1 MAVDRPVWE
10 PVPADPRVADRG
22 GIGEDRRM
30 TTYPE
35 GQEPGAEA
43 APGLPSFPAP
53 DPTSRVTGPPAPA
66 AAPPYAAPSTESPW
80 APPPAPAPVPA
91 PAETVAPAAALSE
104 AAEVPA
110 YGVTETL
117 GTDMAGPQTLGSDTF
132 DPVAVA
138 AAAAAEQAAPTEV
151 VDLGPA
157 GSMEPRGHAAAA
169 TARRGGTGRVVA
181 VAVVAGLLAGMV
193 GGVGAYLVAERR
205 SSLTLTSPGTVLPQS
220 DADLSARPNGSIAAV
235 AAAVLPTVVQ
245 IEERNGADGG
255 TGSGFVLR
263 ADGYILTNNHV
274 VAGAAS
280 GGSLTVT
287 FQDGTTKDAKI
298 VGRDASYDLAVVK
311 VDATGLTAS
320 VLGNSDGVVVGD
332 TAVAIG
338 SPLGLEGTVTSGIIS
353 SLNRPV
359 TAGGSG
365 ESSYIN
371 AIQTDAAINPGNSG
385 GPLVDA
391 KGQVIGVNSAIASLG
406 QTSTGAQSGSIGLGF
421 AIPINQ
427 AKRVAE
433 EIISTGK
440 SSHPIIG
447 VSVDLTY
454 AGPGAK
460 VKGVTAGGPSA
471 AVGIKAGDVIVKVDG
486 RSVADSTEMVV
497 AIRANTPG
505 DTITLTVRSGSE
517 TRDVQVTLA
526 PDTRTG

>member
-1 MAVDRPVWE
+1 VAVDRPVWD
-10 PVPADPRVADRG
+10 PSPADPHVADRD

-35 GQEPGAEA
+35 GQVPGTEA
-43 APGLPSFPAP
+43 APSLPSFPAP
-53 DPTSRVTGPPAPA
+53 DPTSRVSGPPAPP
-66 AAPPYAAPSTESPW
+66 AAPPEQAVPAVDSPW
-80 APPPAPAPVPA
+80 APAAS
-91 PAETVAPAAALSE
+91 PAAADGDPYPGEPYPGDPYPGDPADIIDLG
-104 AAEVPA
+104 AAA
-110 YGVTETL
+110 
-117 GTDMAGPQTLGSDTF
+117 
-132 DPVAVA
+132 PVEPSPA
-138 AAAAAEQAAPTEV
+138 AAAPV
-151 VDLGPA
+151 
-157 GSMEPRGHAAAA
+157 
-169 TARRGGTGRVVA
+169 ARRGGTGRVVA

-193 GGVGAYLVAERR
+193 GGVGAYVVAERR
-205 SSLTLTSPGTVLPQS
+205 SSLTLTSPGTTLPQP
-220 DADLSARPNGSIAAV
+220 DADLSSRPNGSIAAV

-263 ADGYILTNNHV
+263 SDGYILTNNHV
-274 VAGAAS
+274 VADAAK
-280 GGSLTVT
+280 GGTLTVT

-298 VGRDASYDLAVVK
+298 VGRDSSYDLAVVK

-320 VLGNSDGVVVGD
+320 ALGNSDGVVVGD

-385 GPLVDA
+385 GPLVNA

-406 QTSTGAQSGSIGLGF
+406 QTSTGQQQGSIGLGF

-454 AGPGAK
+454 NGPGALVKK
-460 VKGVTAGGPSA
+460 VNPGGPSDKA
-471 AVGIKAGDVIVKVDG
+471 GIKAGDIIVKVDG
-486 RSVADSTEMVV
+486 RAVADSTEMVV
-497 AIRANTPG
+497 AIRTHAPG
-505 DTITLTVRSGSE
+505 DTITITVKDDSG

-526 PDTRTG
+526 ADTRTG

>member
-1 MAVDRPVWE
+1 MALAADVWD
-10 PVPADPRVADRG
+10 PSPADPHVADRG

-35 GQEPGAEA
+35 GQEHGTEA
-43 APGLPSFPAP
+43 APSLPSFPAP
-53 DPTSRVTGPPAPA
+53 DPSSRVSGPPAPV
-66 AAPPYAAPSTESPW
+66 AAPPAYSAPAEPSPW
-80 APPPAPAPVPA
+80 APPPAPSAQAAAEPSAYEPQQPADVAAEAMVPA
-91 PAETVAPAAALSE
+91 STAASVAT
-104 AAEVPA
+104 EVPA
-110 YGVTETL
+110 YGESETVASDP
-117 GTDMAGPQTLGSDTF
+117 GGDPFAANPADTDVPRPLEEPL
-132 DPVAVA
+132 PVA
-138 AAAAAEQAAPTEV
+138 
-151 VDLGPA
+151 
-157 GSMEPRGHAAAA
+157 PR
-169 TARRGGTGRVVA
+169 ARRGGTGRVVA

-193 GGVGAYLVAERR
+193 GGVGAYVVAEKR

-245 IEERNGADGG
+245 IEERNGTDGG

-263 ADGYILTNNHV
+263 SDGYILTNNHV
-274 VAGAAS
+274 VAGAAK
-280 GGSLTVT
+280 GGTLTVT
-287 FQDGTTKDAKI
+287 FQDGTVKDAKI
-298 VGRDASYDLAVVK
+298 VGRDSSYDLAVLK

-320 VLGNSDGVVVGD
+320 TLGNSDGVVVGD

-338 SPLGLEGTVTSGIIS
+338 SPLGLGGTVTSGIIS

-365 ESSYIN
+365 ENSYIN

-406 QTSTGAQSGSIGLGF
+406 QTATGQQAGSIGLGF

-454 AGPGAK
+454 GGPGAL
-460 VKGVTAGGPSA
+460 VKTVNPGGPSDKA
-471 AVGIKAGDVIVKVDG
+471 GIKAGDIIVKVDG
-486 RSVADSTEMVV
+486 RTVADSTEMVV
-497 AIRANTPG
+497 AIRSRAPG
-505 DTITLTVRSGSE
+505 DTITITVKDDSG

-526 PDTRTG
+526 ADSGTG

>member
-1 MAVDRPVWE
+1 
-10 PVPADPRVADRG
+10 
-22 GIGEDRRM
+22 M
-30 TTYPE
+30 TTNPE
-35 GQEPGAEA
+35 GAQPGAW
-43 APGLPSFPAP
+43 PGPASFPAP
-53 DPTSRVTGPPAPA
+53 DPQSRVGGHPAPGPGPA
-66 AAPPYAAPSTESPW
+66 AAEAESVWAPVPSVVAPEGAAYDPMAPSAPGFEPPYAALSPDE
-80 APPPAPAPVPA
+80 AP
-91 PAETVAPAAALSE
+91 
-104 AAEVPA
+104 
-110 YGVTETL
+110 
-117 GTDMAGPQTLGSDTF
+117 
-132 DPVAVA
+132 
-138 AAAAAEQAAPTEV
+138 
-151 VDLGPA
+151 LGPHEVRA
-157 GSMEPRGHAAAA
+157 DERPS
-169 TARRGGTGRVVA
+169 RRGGTGRVVA
-181 VAVVAGLLAGMV
+181 VAVVAGLLAGIV
-193 GGVGAYLVAERR
+193 GGTGAYVVAERR
-205 SSLTLTSPGTVLPQS
+205 AAANLTSPGTVLPQS
-220 DADLSARPNGSIAAV
+220 DADLSSRPEGSIARV

-245 IEERNGADGG
+245 IEEHDGSGGG

-263 ADGYILTNNHV
+263 SDGYILTNNHV
-274 VAGAAS
+274 VAGAAA

-287 FQDGTTKDAKI
+287 FQDGTEKVARI
-298 VGRDASYDLAVVK
+298 VGRDTSYDLAVVK
-311 VDATGLTAS
+311 VDAAGLTAS
-320 VLGNSDGVVVGD
+320 TLGNSSGVVVGD
-332 TAVAIG
+332 AVIAIG
-338 SPLGLEGTVTSGIIS
+338 SPLGLEGTVTAGIIS

-359 TAGGSG
+359 QAGGSG

-391 KGQVIGVNSAIASLG
+391 RGQVIGVNSAIASLG
-406 QTSTGAQSGSIGLGF
+406 QAATGQQSGSIGLGF

>member
-1 MAVDRPVWE
+1 MAVDRPVWD
-10 PVPADPRVADRG
+10 PSPADPHVADRV
-22 GIGEDRRM
+22 GIGEDLRM

-35 GQEPGAEA
+35 GQVPGTEA
-43 APGLPSFPAP
+43 APSLPSFPAP
-53 DPTSRVTGPPAPA
+53 DPTSRVSGPPAPS
-66 AAPPYAAPSTESPW
+66 AAPPEQVTPAVDSPW
-80 APPPAPAPVPA
+80 APPPAPAPVEAPAAPA
-91 PAETVAPAAALSE
+91 PAAPEVPTYGGSETLGDEPADDPASDPAADFRDPYPGDHYPGEPADATDPGAADPAEPPLAPAA
-104 AAEVPA
+104 PA
-110 YGVTETL
+110 
-117 GTDMAGPQTLGSDTF
+117 
-132 DPVAVA
+132 
-138 AAAAAEQAAPTEV
+138 
-151 VDLGPA
+151 
-157 GSMEPRGHAAAA
+157 
-169 TARRGGTGRVVA
+169 ARRGGTGRVVA

-193 GGVGAYLVAERR
+193 GGVGAYAVAERR
-205 SSLTLTSPGTVLPQS
+205 SSLTLTSPGTTLPQS

-245 IEERNGADGG
+245 IEERNGADGS

-263 ADGYILTNNHV
+263 SDGYILTNNHV
-274 VAGAAS
+274 VADAAK

-311 VDATGLTAS
+311 VDVTGLTAS

-365 ESSYIN
+365 ENSYIN

-406 QTSTGAQSGSIGLGF
+406 QTSTGQQQGSIGLGF

-454 AGPGAK
+454 NGPGALVKK
-460 VKGVTAGGPSA
+460 VNPGGPSDKA
-471 AVGIKAGDVIVKVDG
+471 GIKAGDIIVKVDG
-486 RSVADSTEMVV
+486 RTVADSTEMVV
-497 AIRANTPG
+497 AIRTHAPG
-505 DTITLTVRSGSE
+505 DTITITVKDASG

-526 PDTRTG
+526 ADTRTG

>member
-1 MAVDRPVWE
+1 
-10 PVPADPRVADRG
+10 
-22 GIGEDRRM
+22 M

-35 GQEPGAEA
+35 GQEHGTEA
-43 APGLPSFPAP
+43 APSLPSFPAP
-53 DPTSRVTGPPAPA
+53 DPSSRVSGPPAPA
-66 AAPPYAAPSTESPW
+66 TAPAYAAPTGSSPW
-80 APPPAPAPVPA
+80 APPPAPSP
-91 PAETVAPAAALSE
+91 PAAAE
-104 AAEVPA
+104 PTAYEPAQPAAIAAEALFPASAAASTTPEAPA
-110 YGVTETL
+110 YGVPETL
-117 GTDMAGPQTLGSDTF
+117 ATDAGVDPFVANPPDADAPQ
-132 DPVAVA
+132 PVEEPLAVA
-138 AAAAAEQAAPTEV
+138 
-151 VDLGPA
+151 
-157 GSMEPRGHAAAA
+157 PR
-169 TARRGGTGRVVA
+169 TRRGGTGRVVA

-193 GGVGAYLVAERR
+193 GGVGAYVVAEKR

-245 IEERNGADGG
+245 IEERNGTDGG

-263 ADGYILTNNHV
+263 SDGYILTNNHV
-274 VAGAAS
+274 VAGAAA
-280 GGSLTVT
+280 GGTLTVT

-298 VGRDASYDLAVVK
+298 VGRDSSYDLAVVK

-320 VLGNSDGVVVGD
+320 TLGNSDGVVVGD

-391 KGQVIGVNSAIASLG
+391 KGRVIGVNSAIASLG
-406 QTSTGAQSGSIGLGF
+406 QTSTGQQAGSIGLGF

-454 AGPGAK
+454 AGPGALVKK
-460 VKGVTAGGPSA
+460 VNPGGPSDKA
-471 AVGIKAGDVIVKVDG
+471 GIKAGDIIVKVDG
-486 RSVADSTEMVV
+486 RTVADSTEMVV
-497 AIRANTPG
+497 AIRSHVPG
-505 DTITLTVRSGSE
+505 DTITIAVKDDSG

-526 PDTRTG
+526 ADSRTG